1 MTNQNTNT
9 DGPADKTPKT
19 PRKTQVTIRNLR
31 GTVVHMRL
39 YSQNPKDPY
48 RIELKP
54 RGTNGDWTTIPAKLS
69 DDPTLVQ
76 GIGVIVEAIPL
87 TEAKAL
93 QETYAPVGYL
103 GRTDAATVIRD
114 TDTTIST
121 ADNWDGKGQ
130 RVPQDRNV
138 KFHERG
144 SEMTQT
150 DREAGTGMNLV
161 DVPGSDVGLHAGL
174 RAQATEVEALG
185 KAATPEGVDLTSR
198 KVVIEH
204 VKGQ

>member
-1 MTNQNTNT
+1 MTNESSSEVT
-9 DGPADKTPKT
+9 ADTTQKR

-54 RGTNGDWTTIPAKLS
+54 RGTQGDWTTVAAKYS
-69 DDPTLVQ
+69 DDPTLLQSV
-76 GIGVIVEAIPL
+76 GVLVEVIPM

-93 QETYAPVGYL
+93 QATYGPVGYL
-103 GRTDAATVIRD
+103 GRTDAPQIIRPE
-114 TDTTIST
+114 DTTIST
-121 ADNWDGKGQ
+121 ADNWDGKGT
-130 RVPQDRNV
+130 RPPQDRN
-138 KFHERG
+138 FQMHERG
-144 SEMTQT
+144 SEMNQA
-150 DREAGTGMNLV
+150 DRVAGTGMNLA
-161 DVPGSDVGLHAGL
+161 DVPGSDIGLHAGI
-174 RAQATEVEALG
+174 RAQQEVADPG
-185 KAATPEGVDLTSR
+185 NPATPEGVDLTSR